1 MSPNGRREG
10 DLFFCNLSEQRRIM
24 SPDGRREGDLFFRNL
39 CEQRQEACN
48 RMHKAL
54 HEEIGEVKKDVG
66 KLDRRLFLILMA
78 VLAQFLAFVS
88 GILLLIFKPVATKIL
103 AVCGDWFKFLG

>member
-1 MSPNGRREG
+1 
-10 DLFFCNLSEQRRIM
+10 
-24 SPDGRREGDLFFRNL
+24 
-39 CEQRQEACN
+39 
-48 RMHKAL
+48 
-54 HEEIGEVKKDVG
+54 
-66 KLDRRLFLILMA
+66 LILMA

>member
-1 MSPNGRREG
+1 MDE
-10 DLFFCNLSEQRRIM
+10 ERRIM
-24 SPDGRREGDLFFRNL
+24 SPNGRREGDLFFRNL

-66 KLDRRLFLILMA
+66 KLDRRLFLILTA
-78 VLAQFLAFVS
+78 VLAQFLTFVL
-88 GILLLIFKPVATKIL
+88 GILLLIFEPVATRIL
-103 AVCGDWFKFLG
+103 VVCGDWFKFLG

>member
-1 MSPNGRREG
+1 MDEERRIMSPNGRREG
-10 DLFFCNLSEQRRIM
+10 DLFF
-24 SPDGRREGDLFFRNL
+24 RNL
-39 CEQRQEACN
+39 CDHRQEACN

-103 AVCGDWFKFLG
+103 AVCGDWFSYLG

>member
-10 DLFFCNLSEQRRIM
+10 DLY
-24 SPDGRREGDLFFRNL
+24 FRNL
-39 CEQRQEACN
+39 CDHRQEACN

-78 VLAQFLAFVS
+78 VLAQVLAFVS
-88 GILLLIFKPVATKIL
+88 SILLLIFKPVAAEIL

>member
-1 MSPNGRREG
+1 
-10 DLFFCNLSEQRRIM
+10 M

-39 CEQRQEACN
+39 CDHRQEACN

-88 GILLLIFKPVATKIL
+88 GILLLIFEPVATEIL